1 MMTSDAHRSRYHL
14 RRILPV
20 SAGKNLICSERGMID
35 RASPAAFASEI
46 TLERLGILSNVM
58 EHANKAPHRTFAKC
72 RCIGSRALRRPEQML
87 SEQLY
92 MPIVTQMRQ
101 ICHETISHH

>member
-1 MMTSDAHRSRYHL
+1 
-14 RRILPV
+14 
-20 SAGKNLICSERGMID
+20 MID

-46 TLERLGILSNVM
+46 ALEFLRILSKIM
-58 EHANKAPHRTFAKC
+58 ERTDKAPHRTFAKC

-101 ICHETISHH
+101 ICHETISRH